1 MKEHSNRLLQL
12 LKTIP
17 RGTTDDSI
25 REMGCYCQVTPVLN
39 EVLGYGSVRGCYLG
53 ATDHSERRR
62 LYTHDGQ
69 LFETMID
76 CFNAEVDEFPY
87 QDGQFNCVLCC

>member
-1 MKEHSNRLLQL
+1 
-12 LKTIP
+12 
-17 RGTTDDSI
+17 
-25 REMGCYCQVTPVLN
+25 MGRFEDAIWERVIIVNGVVL
-39 EVLGYGSVRGCYLG
+39 YAR
-53 ATDHSERRR
+53 
-62 LYTHDGQ
+62 DGQ